1 MNKFAYV
8 ILSCNIAL
16 MLTALGA
23 TYYRDIRDCELL
35 DCWNPSHLEE
45 SVRLHQIV
53 KTELTCKSCPCPD
66 FHCPGAEIDYN
77 EHQIGDP
84 VILLESFL
92 RRRRRELQ
100 KEEILL
106 LSNNNNNN
114 NECNSEISDRYKKQY
129 EDLQRWTDTVNSLQL
144 VLKAFRL
151 RSPLTA
157 FFTR

>member
-1 MNKFAYV
+1 
-8 ILSCNIAL
+8 

-23 TYYRDIRDCELL
+23 TFYYDIQDCKKL
-35 DCWNPSHLEE
+35 DCWNPSHVEE

-53 KTELTCKSCPCPD
+53 TSELTCPSCPCPD

-77 EHQIGDP
+77 EHQISDP

-100 KEEILL
+100 KEEQLL
-106 LSNNNNNN
+106 LSNNNGQCNN
-114 NECNSEISDRYKKQY
+114 SGVGDRYKKQY
-129 EDLQRWTDTVNSLQL
+129 EDLQRWTDTVNSVQL
-144 VLKAFRL
+144 VLKAMRL
-151 RSPLTA
+151 RTPLTA